1 MTLELGNNVY
11 SNEVNVDKDGFVSM
25 KDVKVSGGDYD
36 LIPFLRLNRKNIL
49 PFWVEIKKK

>member
-1 MTLELGNNVY
+1 
-11 SNEVNVDKDGFVSM
+11 M
-25 KDVKVSGGDYD
+25 KDIKVLSGDYD